1 MQHRRV
7 RTIERCIAPDRTIGV
22 GKLSGGGMSFH
33 QIRPDQLSV
42 AAGYSS
48 EKGPRP
54 DNEDYCAL
62 FDGTSAQRTRYG
74 VIAAVADGVGG
85 AKGGRV
91 AAETVVR
98 GFIDG
103 YLGQSELLGV
113 QKKSARALEAM
124 NLWVHAIGRTNAD
137 LQGMACTL
145 TALILR
151 GRQAHIVHVGDSRL
165 YRLRHD
171 RLDLLTRD
179 HTFNEWGMQGVLR
192 RAVGAS
198 DDIQIDYLAEPAQLH
213 DRYLLCTDGVHGSLS
228 ERALWDELARRAS
241 PDETARALTAAAL
254 AARSADN
261 ATALVLDVLNLPSA
275 NQPDVEL
282 AIAAQPIL
290 PPPTIG
296 TVVDGF
302 DLEVQLSDGRYSR
315 VFRAYDTVAKRSVI
329 IKFPKP
335 IQGGDAVLRQAFVR
349 ETWIAAR
356 VRSPWIGEVIDIPP
370 ERQTRL
376 YSVMPFYAGHTLEE
390 RLQQSPQISLSEGL
404 AFAIKLAKGVA
415 ALHRAGIVHRDI
427 KPENVILE
435 RVEDQAEAGV
445 RLVDLGV
452 ARVAGM
458 DDFALEHAPGTPSYM
473 APELFTGA
481 PGDELSDQ
489 FAVAVTIYRM
499 FSRAYPYGEIEPF
512 SRPRFSKPTPLTSLR
527 PDLPA
532 WLDQVLARALA
543 ASPRER
549 FGDVLE
555 LAFELEHGSARAL
568 PASFHRKALYE
579 RNPVLVWQMI
589 AIVLAVLLFLSWAF
603 R

>member
-1 MQHRRV
+1 
-7 RTIERCIAPDRTIGV
+7 
-22 GKLSGGGMSFH
+22 MSFH
-33 QIRPDQLSV
+33 QQGPEQLHV
-42 AAGYSS
+42 AVGYST

-54 DNEDYCAL
+54 DNEDYCAV
-62 FDGTSAQRTRYG
+62 FEGTPTQRTRHG

-124 NLWVHAIGRTNAD
+124 NRWAHAIGRTNAD

-151 GRQAHIVHVGDSRL
+151 GRQVHIVHVGDSRL

-171 RLDLLTRD
+171 RLDVLTRD
-179 HTFNEWGMQGVLR
+179 HTFNEWGMHGVLK

-198 DDIQIDYLAEPAQLH
+198 DDIQIDYLAEPVQVH
-213 DRYLLCTDGVHGSLS
+213 DRYLLCTDGVYGTLS
-228 ERALWDELARRAS
+228 ERVLRDELARRAS
-241 PDETARALTAAAL
+241 PDETARTLTAAAL
-254 AARSADN
+254 AARSGDN
-261 ATALVLDVLNLPSA
+261 ATALVLDVLSLPPA
-275 NQPDVEL
+275 NQPDLEL
-282 AIAAQPIL
+282 AVAGQPIL
-290 PPPTIG
+290 PPPTTG
-296 TVVDGF
+296 TVIDGF
-302 DLEVQLSDGRYSR
+302 DLEAQLSDGRYSR
-315 VFRAYDTVAKRSVI
+315 VFRAHDTVAKRSVI

-335 IQGGDAVLRQAFVR
+335 VQDADAVLRQAFVR

-356 VRSPWIGEVIDIPP
+356 VRSPWVGEVLAIPP

-376 YSVMPFYAGHTLEE
+376 YLVMPFYEGETLEA
-390 RLQQSPQISLSEGL
+390 RLQRSPQISLSEGVAL
-404 AFAIKLAKGVA
+404 AIKLAEGVA

-427 KPENVILE
+427 KPDNVILE

-445 RLVDLGV
+445 KLVDLGV

-473 APELFTGA
+473 APELLTGT
-481 PGDELSDQ
+481 PGDALSDQ
-489 FAVAVTIYRM
+489 FAVAVTIYRL
-499 FSRAYPYGEIEPF
+499 FSQAYPYGEIEPF
-512 SRPRFSKPTPLTSLR
+512 SRPRFSKPTPLTTYR

-532 WLDQVLARALA
+532 WLEQVLARALA
-543 ASPRER
+543 VSPHDR

-568 PASFHRKALYE
+568 PTFIRRKPLYE
-579 RNPVLVWQMI
+579 RNPVLVWQLI
-589 AIVLAVLLFLSWAF
+589 AITLAVLLFLSLAF

>member
-1 MQHRRV
+1 
-7 RTIERCIAPDRTIGV
+7 
-22 GKLSGGGMSFH
+22 MSFH
-33 QIRPDQLSV
+33 QQEPEQLRV
-42 AAGYSS
+42 AAGYST
-48 EKGPRP
+48 ERGPRA
-54 DNEDYCAL
+54 DNEDYCA
-62 FDGTSAQRTRYG
+62 FVDGTPAQRARHG

-113 QKKSARALEAM
+113 QKKGARALEAM
-124 NLWVHAIGRTNAD
+124 NRWVHAIGRTNPD
-137 LQGMACTL
+137 LQSMGCTL

-151 GRQAHIVHVGDSRL
+151 RRQAHIVHVGDSRL
-165 YRLRHD
+165 YRLRHG

-179 HTFNEWGMQGVLR
+179 HTFKEWGMQGVLK
-192 RAVGAS
+192 RAIGAS
-198 DDIQIDYLAEPAQLH
+198 DDIQIDYLAEPAQVH
-213 DRYLLCTDGVHGSLS
+213 DRYLLCTDGVHGALS
-228 ERALWDELARRAS
+228 ERVLRDELARRTS

-254 AARSADN
+254 AARSGDN
-261 ATALVLDVLNLPSA
+261 ATALVLDVLNLPPTS
-275 NQPDVEL
+275 QPDVEL

-290 PPPTIG
+290 PPPAIG

-302 DLEVQLSDGRYSR
+302 SLDVQLSDGRYSR
-315 VFRAYDTVAKRSVI
+315 VFRAYDTVTKRPVI
-329 IKFPKP
+329 LKFPKP

-349 ETWIAAR
+349 EIWIAAR
-356 VRSPWIGEVIDIPP
+356 VRSPWIGEVLDIPP

-376 YSVMPFYAGHTLEE
+376 YSVMPFYDGETLEA
-390 RLQQSPQISLSEGL
+390 RLQRSPQISLSEGL
-404 AFAIKLAKGVA
+404 VLAIKLAKGVA
-415 ALHRAGIVHRDI
+415 ALHRAGIAHRDI
-427 KPENVILE
+427 KPDNVILE
-435 RVEDQAEAGV
+435 RVRDQAETGV

-473 APELFTGA
+473 APELFGGA
-481 PGDELSDQ
+481 PGDALSDQ
-489 FAVAVTIYRM
+489 FALAVTIYRL

-512 SRPRFSKPTPLTSLR
+512 SRPRFGKPTPLTSFR
-527 PDLPA
+527 SDLPA

-543 ASPRER
+543 VSPQDR

-568 PASFHRKALYE
+568 PTYLHRKPLYD

-589 AIVLAVLLFLSWAF
+589 AITLAVLLFLSWAF

>member
-1 MQHRRV
+1 
-7 RTIERCIAPDRTIGV
+7 
-22 GKLSGGGMSFH
+22 MSFH
-33 QIRPDQLSV
+33 QKRPEQLSV
-42 AAGYSS
+42 AAGYST
-48 EKGPRP
+48 ERGPRT
-54 DNEDYCAL
+54 DNEDYCA
-62 FDGTSAQRTRYG
+62 FFEGTPAQRMRHG
-74 VIAAVADGVGG
+74 VIAVIADGVGG

-113 QKKSARALEAM
+113 QKKCARAIEAM
-124 NLWVHAIGRTNAD
+124 NRWIHAIGRTNSD

-165 YRLRHD
+165 YRLRHH

-198 DDIQIDYLAEPAQLH
+198 DSLQIDYLAEPVQVH

-228 ERALWDELARRAS
+228 ERVLRDELARRAS
-241 PDETARALTAAAL
+241 PDETARAVTAAAL
-254 AARSADN
+254 AARGSDN
-261 ATALVLDVLNLPSA
+261 ATALVLDVLNLPPAS
-275 NQPDVEL
+275 QPDLEL

-290 PPPTIG
+290 PPPTTG

-302 DLEVQLSDGRYSR
+302 DLEAQLSDGRYSR
-315 VFRAYDTVAKRSVI
+315 VFRAYDTVAKRPVI
-329 IKFPKP
+329 LKFPKP
-335 IQGGDAVLRQAFVR
+335 IHGADVVLRQAFVR

-356 VRSPWIGEVIDIPP
+356 VRSPWVAEVLDIPP

-376 YSVMPFYAGHTLEE
+376 YSVMPFYAGEILEA
-390 RLQQSPQISLSEGL
+390 RLQRSPQISLAEGL
-404 AFAIKLAKGVA
+404 TLATRLTKAVA

-427 KPENVILE
+427 KPDNVILE
-435 RVEDQAEAGV
+435 QEENRAQPGL
-445 RLVDLGV
+445 RLIDLGV
-452 ARVAGM
+452 ARVDGM

-489 FAVAVTIYRM
+489 FAVAVTIYRL

-512 SRPRFSKPTPLTSLR
+512 SRPRFSKPTPLTSHR

-543 ASPRER
+543 VSPRER
-549 FGDVLE
+549 FGDILE

-568 PASFHRKALYE
+568 PTVLHRKPLYE
-579 RNPVLVWQMI
+579 RNPVLVWQ
-589 AIVLAVLLFLSWAF
+589 IVSVTLAVLLFMSWAF

>member
-1 MQHRRV
+1 
-7 RTIERCIAPDRTIGV
+7 
-22 GKLSGGGMSFH
+22 MSFH
-33 QIRPDQLSV
+33 QQGPEQLRV
-42 AAGYSS
+42 AAGYST
-48 EKGPRP
+48 EQGPRA
-54 DNEDYCAL
+54 DNEDYCAV
-62 FDGTSAQRTRYG
+62 FDGTPMERTRHG

-113 QKKSARALEAM
+113 QKRCARALEAM
-124 NLWVHAIGRTNAD
+124 NHWVHGIGRTNAD

-151 GRQAHIVHVGDSRL
+151 GRQAHVMHVGDSRL

-171 RLDLLTRD
+171 RVELLTRD
-179 HTFNEWGMQGVLR
+179 HTFSERGMQGVLK

-198 DDIQIDYLAEPAQLH
+198 DDIQIDYLAEPVQVH

-228 ERALWDELARRAS
+228 ARVLRDELARRAS

-254 AARSADN
+254 AARSGDN
-261 ATALVLDVLNLPSA
+261 ATALVLDVLSLPPA
-275 NQPDVEL
+275 NQPDLEL
-282 AIAAQPIL
+282 AVAGQPIL
-290 PPPTIG
+290 PPPTTG
-296 TVVDGF
+296 TVIDGF
-302 DLEVQLSDGRYSR
+302 DLEAQLSDGRYSR
-315 VFRAYDTVAKRSVI
+315 VFRAHDTVAKRYVL

-335 IQGGDAVLRQAFVR
+335 IQDADAVLRQAFVR

-356 VRSPWIGEVIDIPP
+356 VRSPWVGEVLAIPP

-376 YSVMPFYAGHTLEE
+376 YSVMPFYEGETLEA
-390 RLQQSPQISLSEGL
+390 RLQRSPQISLAEGVAL
-404 AFAIKLAKGVA
+404 AIKLAKGVA

-427 KPENVILE
+427 KPDNVILE
-435 RVEDQAEAGV
+435 SVEDRAEAGV

-473 APELFTGA
+473 APELFGGA
-481 PGDELSDQ
+481 AGGALSDQ
-489 FAVAVTIYRM
+489 FALAVTIYRL

-512 SRPRFSKPTPLTSLR
+512 SRPRFSKPTPLTSRR

-543 ASPRER
+543 VSPQER

-568 PASFHRKALYE
+568 PTYIHRKSLYE
-579 RNPVLVWQMI
+579 RNPVLVWQI
-589 AIVLAVLLFLSWAF
+589 VAITLAVLLLLSWAL

>member
-1 MQHRRV
+1 
-7 RTIERCIAPDRTIGV
+7 
-22 GKLSGGGMSFH
+22 MSFH
-33 QIRPDQLSV
+33 QQRLEQLSV
-42 AAGYSS
+42 AAGYST
-48 EKGPRP
+48 ERGLRT
-54 DNEDYCAL
+54 DNEDYCAV
-62 FDGTSAQRTRYG
+62 FDGTPAQRTRHG
-74 VIAAVADGVGG
+74 VVAAVADGVGG

-103 YLGQSELLGV
+103 YFGQSELLGV
-113 QKKSARALEAM
+113 QKNSARALEAM
-124 NLWVHAIGRTNAD
+124 NRWVHAIGRTNAE

-165 YRLRHD
+165 YRLRQD
-171 RLDLLTRD
+171 RLDLLTTD
-179 HTFNEWGMQGVLR
+179 HTFNGWGMQGVLQ

-198 DDIQIDYLAEPAQLH
+198 DSIQIEYLAEPVQVH
-213 DRYLLCTDGVHGSLS
+213 DRYLLCTDGVHGFLP
-228 ERALWDELARRAS
+228 ERVLRHELARRAS
-241 PDETARALTAAAL
+241 PEETAHALTAAAL
-254 AARSADN
+254 AARSGDN
-261 ATALVLDVLNLPSA
+261 ATALVLDVLSLPPA
-275 NQPDVEL
+275 NQPDLEL
-282 AIAAQPIL
+282 AIAGQPIL
-290 PPPTIG
+290 PPPTTS
-296 TVVDGF
+296 TVIDGF
-302 DLEVQLSDGRYSR
+302 DLEAQLSDGRYSR
-315 VFRAYDTVAKRSVI
+315 VFRAYDAVAKRPVI

-335 IQGGDAVLRQAFVR
+335 IQDAEAVLRQAFVR

-356 VRSPWIGEVIDIPP
+356 VRSPWVGEVLDIPP

-376 YSVMPFYAGHTLEE
+376 YSVMPFYHGETLEA

-404 AFAIKLAKGVA
+404 TLAIKLAKGVA

-427 KPENVILE
+427 KPDNVILE
-435 RVEDQAEAGV
+435 HVKDQAETGLK
-445 RLVDLGV
+445 LVDLGV

-458 DDFALEHAPGTPSYM
+458 DDSALEHAPGTPSYM
-473 APELFTGA
+473 APELFAGA

-489 FAVAVTIYRM
+489 FAVAVTIYRL
-499 FSRAYPYGEIEPF
+499 FSQAYPYGEIEPF
-512 SRPRFSKPTPLTSLR
+512 SRPRFSKSTPLTSHR

-543 ASPRER
+543 VSPYDR

-568 PASFHRKALYE
+568 PTFLDRKPLYK
-579 RNPVLVWQMI
+579 RNPVFVWQMI
-589 AIVLAVLLFLSWAF
+589 AISLAILLFLSWAF

>member
-1 MQHRRV
+1 
-7 RTIERCIAPDRTIGV
+7 
-22 GKLSGGGMSFH
+22 
-33 QIRPDQLSV
+33 
-42 AAGYSS
+42 
-48 EKGPRP
+48 
-54 DNEDYCAL
+54 
-62 FDGTSAQRTRYG
+62 
-74 VIAAVADGVGG
+74 
-85 AKGGRV
+85 V
-91 AAETVVR
+91 AAEIAVR

-103 YLGQSELLGV
+103 YLGQSELVGV

-124 NLWVHAIGRTNAD
+124 NRWVHTVGRTNAD

-165 YRLRHD
+165 YRLRQD

-179 HTFNEWGMQGVLR
+179 HTFKEWGMQGVLR

-228 ERALWDELARRAS
+228 ERALRDELARRAS
-241 PDETARALTAAAL
+241 PDETARSLTAAAL

-261 ATALVLDVLNLPSA
+261 ATAFVLDVLNLPPA

-302 DLEVQLSDGRYSR
+302 DLEAQLSDGRYSR
-315 VFRAYDTVAKRSVI
+315 VFRAHDTVAKGSVI

-335 IQGGDAVLRQAFVR
+335 IQDADAVLRQAFVR

-376 YSVMPFYAGHTLEE
+376 YSVMPFYAGDTLET
-390 RLQQSPQISLSEGL
+390 RLQHSPQISLSEGL
-404 AFAIKLAKGVA
+404 MLATKLARAVA
-415 ALHRAGIVHRDI
+415 TLHRAGIVHRDI
-427 KPENVILE
+427 KPDNVILE
-435 RVEDQAEAGV
+435 QEENQAQPGL
-445 RLVDLGV
+445 RLIDLGV
-452 ARVAGM
+452 ARVSGM

-512 SRPRFSKPTPLTSLR
+512 SRPRFSKPTPLTSHR

-568 PASFHRKALYE
+568 PTSFHRNPLYE
-579 RNPVLVWQMI
+579 RNPVLVWQLI